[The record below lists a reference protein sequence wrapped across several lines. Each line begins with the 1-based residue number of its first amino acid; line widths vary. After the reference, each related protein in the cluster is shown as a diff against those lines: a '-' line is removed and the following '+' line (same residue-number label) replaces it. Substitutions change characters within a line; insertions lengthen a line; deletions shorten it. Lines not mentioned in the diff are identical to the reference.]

1 MDEVI
6 EQFKARAGE
15 ATAGFTAVQKMT
27 MGAVFA
33 AVLGGLWFFSSW
45 AATTDMAPLYADLET
60 GDAAAIVDELDSMGV
75 EYELAD
81 RGRTVLVP
89 RDQVYELRLD
99 LSTEGLPNGGSEGY
113 SLLDNQGITST
124 QFQQQI
130 AYQRALEGELATT
143 IRHIDAINAASV
155 HLVIPQD
162 DLFSADDIHA
172 TASVLVETDSTLAA
186 EQVQAI
192 VNLVSGSVEGLRA
205 DAVTV
210 ADQSGLVLAAPGQ
223 TPFERAGAGGA
234 GTQTRVFEQELAS
247 QIQNMLTAVVGPGN
261 VLATVSAEMDW
272 DASSTIAEVHTPSVV
287 GEGDSQLATS
297 ERTSTE
303 NYSTSASD
311 GDGGVLGGDEDAI
324 GSTNE
329 STFSSNDVERNFA
342 VDSVITTS
350 ENIGGDVQRLNVAVL
365 IDESSSSADQLAE
378 IESLVSTAAGID
390 TARGDTLAVSRL
402 TFDTTI
408 AEALAVTAEQQLT
421 TASAAVASSDGMI
434 RTILLGV
441 LGLLIVVVAGVQ
453 LWRGRK
459 ASEEIE
465 ELDLVTLTNSLT
477 AGAARP
483 VMAAPAAVGAGS
495 SSSSSSR
502 AAVEAPAQ
510 SPEEELRAL
519 VDQQPDEVARLL
531 RTWLADRR
539 AVAR

>member
-1 MDEVI
+1 VI

-15 ATAGFTAVQKMT
+15 VTAGFTAVQKMT

-45 AATTDMAPLYADLET
+45 ASTTDMAPLYADLET
-60 GDAAAIVDELDSMGV
+60 SDAAAIVDELDSMGV
-75 EYELAD
+75 SYELAD

-89 RDQVYELRLD
+89 RDQVYDLRLD
-99 LSTEGLPNGGSEGY
+99 LSTEGLPNGGSQGY

-124 QFQQQI
+124 QFQQRI
-130 AYQRALEGELATT
+130 AFQRALEGELSAT
-143 IRHIDAINAASV
+143 IRSIDSINSASV

-162 DLFSADDIHA
+162 DLFAADDIHA
-172 TASVLVETDSTLAA
+172 TASVLVETDRTLAA

-223 TPFERAGAGGA
+223 TPFERAGAGGVA
-234 GTQTRVFEQELAS
+234 NETRAFEQELAS
-247 QIQNMLTAVVGPGN
+247 QIQTMLTAVVGPGN

-272 DASSTIAEVHTPSVV
+272 DASSTVSEIHTPSVV
-287 GEGDSQLATS
+287 GEGEDQLAIS
-297 ERTSTE
+297 ESLATE
-303 NYSTSASD
+303 TYSTNASD
-311 GDGGVLGGDEDAI
+311 GDGGTLGGEEDAI
-324 GSTNE
+324 ESSTE
-329 STFSSNDVERNFA
+329 SNFSSSETERIYA
-342 VDSVITTS
+342 VDSFITTT
-350 ENIGGDVQRLNVAVL
+350 EDTGGEIQSLNVAVL

-378 IESLVSTAAGID
+378 IEALVATAAGID
-390 TARGDTLAVSRL
+390 VARGDTLAVSRL

-408 AEALAVTAEQQLT
+408 EEALAVSAEQVAT
-421 TASAAVASSDGMI
+421 GAEVASTDSLIQTG
-434 RTILLGV
+434 LLGV

-453 LWRGRK
+453 LWRGRA

-483 VMAAPAAVGAGS
+483 VMATSSPAVVGSA
-495 SSSSSSR
+495 SR
-502 AAVEAPAQ
+502 VAVEAP
-510 SPEEELRAL
+510 SITPEEELRAL

>member
-6 EQFKARAGE
+6 EQFRARAGE
-15 ATAGFTAVQKMT
+15 VTAGFTAVQKVT

-33 AVLGGLWFFSSW
+33 AVLGGLWFFGTW
-45 AATTDMAPLYADLET
+45 ASTTDMAPLYADLET
-60 GDAAAIVDELDSMGV
+60 ADAAAIVDQLDSMGV
-75 EYELAD
+75 SYELAD

-124 QFQQQI
+124 QFQQRI
-130 AYQRALEGELATT
+130 AFQRALEGELAAT
-143 IRHIDAINAASV
+143 IRSIDAVNAASV

-162 DLFSADDIHA
+162 DLFAADDIHA

-192 VNLVSGSVEGLRA
+192 VNLVAGSVEGLRV

-210 ADQSGLVLAAPGQ
+210 ADQTGLVLAAPGQ
-223 TPFERAGAGGA
+223 TAFERAGAGGA
-234 GTQTRVFEQELAS
+234 TNQTRAFEQALAS
-247 QIQNMLTAVVGPGN
+247 QIQTMLTAVVGPGN
-261 VLATVSAEMDW
+261 VMATVSAEMDW
-272 DASSTIAEVHTPSVV
+272 DASSTVSEVHTPSVV
-287 GEGDSQLATS
+287 GEGEGRLATS
-297 ERTSTE
+297 ERLANES
-303 NYSTSASD
+303 YSTNQSD
-311 GDGGVLGGDEDAI
+311 GDGGILGGNEDGI
-324 GSTNE
+324 GASNE
-329 STFSSNDVERNFA
+329 STFNSSDIERNYA
-342 VDSVITTS
+342 VDSSITTTEDS
-350 ENIGGDVQRLNVAVL
+350 GGDVQRLNVAVL

-378 IESLVSTAAGID
+378 IEALVATAAGID
-390 TARGDTLAVSRL
+390 LDRGDTLAVSRL

-408 AEALAVTAEQQLT
+408 EDALAVSVEQM
-421 TASAAVASSDGMI
+421 ASGAAATSSDGMI
-434 RTILLGV
+434 RTIVLGV
-441 LGLLIVVVAGVQ
+441 LGVLIVAVAGVQ
-453 LWRGRK
+453 LWRGRR
-459 ASEEIE
+459 ATEEIE

-483 VMAAPAAVGAGS
+483 VMAAAPAAAGTS
-495 SSSSSSR
+495 GR
-502 AAVEAPAQ
+502 PAAETHAMT
-510 SPEEELRAL
+510 PEEELRAL

>member
-1 MDEVI
+1 MI

-45 AATTDMAPLYADLET
+45 ASTTDMAPLYTDLET
-60 GDAAAIVDELDSMGV
+60 SDAAAIVDELDSMGV
-75 EYELAD
+75 SYELAD

-89 RDQVYELRLD
+89 RDRVYDIRLD

-113 SLLDNQGITST
+113 SLLDDQGITST
-124 QFQQQI
+124 QFQQRI
-130 AYQRALEGELATT
+130 AFQRALEGELAAT
-143 IRHIDAINAASV
+143 IRSIDAVDSASV

-162 DLFSADDIHA
+162 DLFAADDIHA
-172 TASVLVETDSTLAA
+172 TASVLVETRSTLAA

-192 VNLVSGSVEGLRA
+192 VNLVSGSVEGLRV

-210 ADQSGLVLAAPGQ
+210 ADQTGLVLAAPGQ
-223 TPFERAGAGGA
+223 TPFERVGAGGLA
-234 GTQTRVFEQELAS
+234 TQTTAFEQELAT
-247 QIQNMLTAVVGPGN
+247 QIQTMLTAVVGPGN
-261 VLATVSAEMDW
+261 VMATVSAEMDW
-272 DASSTIAEVHTPSVV
+272 DASNTISEIHTPSVV
-287 GEGDSQLATS
+287 GEGEGQLATS
-297 ERTSTE
+297 ERTATE
-303 NYSTSASD
+303 NYTTNASD
-311 GDGGVLGGDEDAI
+311 GDGGTLGGSEDGI
-324 GSTNE
+324 GSSNE
-329 STFSSNDVERNFA
+329 STFSSSDVEKNYA
-342 VDSVITTS
+342 VDSVITTT
-350 ENIGGDVQRLNVAVL
+350 ETAGGDIQRLNVAVL

-378 IESLVSTAAGID
+378 IESLVATAAGID
-390 TARGDTLAVSRL
+390 PERGDTLAVSRL

-408 AEALAVTAEQQLT
+408 EEALAVSAEQAVVGSEV
-421 TASAAVASSDGMI
+421 ASADGMI
-434 RTILLGV
+434 RTVLLGV
-441 LGLLIVVVAGVQ
+441 LGLLIVVVAGIQ
-453 LWRGRK
+453 LWRGRR

-483 VMAAPAAVGAGS
+483 VMTAPAPAAAGS
-495 SSSSSSR
+495 SPR
-502 AAVEAPAQ
+502 AVAEAPAL

>member
-1 MDEVI
+1 MI

-15 ATAGFTAVQKMT
+15 ATAGFTAVQKVT
-27 MGAVFA
+27 MGAVFV
-33 AVLGGLWFFSSW
+33 AVVGGLWFFSSW
-45 AATTDMAPLYADLET
+45 ASTTDMAPLYADLET
-60 GDAAAIVDELDSMGV
+60 GDAAAIVDQLDSMGV
-75 EYELAD
+75 SYELAD

-124 QFQQQI
+124 QFQQRV
-130 AYQRALEGELATT
+130 AFQRALEGELSAT
-143 IRHIDAINAASV
+143 IRSIDAVNSASV

-172 TASVLVETDSTLAA
+172 TASVLVETDATLAA

-223 TPFERAGAGGA
+223 TPFERSGAGGVA
-234 GTQTRVFEQELAS
+234 SQTRAFEQELAS

-261 VLATVSAEMDW
+261 VMATVSAEMDW
-272 DASSTIAEVHTPSVV
+272 DASSTITEIHTPSVV

-297 ERTSTE
+297 ERVATE
-303 NYSTSASD
+303 NYSTNASD
-311 GDGGVLGGDEDAI
+311 GDGGTLGGNEDAI
-324 GSTNE
+324 ASSTE
-329 STFSSNDVERNFA
+329 SNFNSSDVERSFA
-342 VDSVITTS
+342 VDSVVTTA
-350 ENIGGDVQRLNVAVL
+350 ENTGGDVQRLNVAVL
-365 IDESSSSADQLAE
+365 LDEASSTPEQLAE
-378 IESLVSTAAGID
+378 IESLVATAAGID
-390 TARGDTLAVSRL
+390 PARGDTLAVSRL

-408 AEALAVTAEQQLT
+408 AEALAVSAEQATTTAE
-421 TASAAVASSDGMI
+421 VASTDGMI
-434 RTILLGV
+434 RTVVLGV
-441 LGLLIVVVAGVQ
+441 LGLLIVIVAGIQ
-453 LWRGRK
+453 LWRGRR
-459 ASEEIE
+459 ATEEVE

-483 VMAAPAAVGAGS
+483 VMASSASAAVGS
-495 SSSSSSR
+495 SPR
-502 AAVEAPAQ
+502 AAVGSSPRAAAEAPAL
-510 SPEEELRAL
+510 SPEEELRSL